1 MILLVLSSN
10 YFYYE
15 IVYINTGEEFNIF
28 LCKMFFH
35 FFCFVLLK
43 RHWTPTNEVQ
53 LDHVGYVLS
62 AQIKYKQVQYV
73 SKNIFYRKK
82 KIIRKKDDR
91 TKEGGIDKSIH
102 YVSIYV
108 WLILLDAR
116 SGATNR
122 AVVII

>member
-15 IVYINTGEEFNIF
+15 IVYINTGDEFNIF

-73 SKNIFYRKK
+73 RIFFIEK
-82 KIIRKKDDR
+82 KIIRKDDR

-116 SGATNR
+116 SGAANR